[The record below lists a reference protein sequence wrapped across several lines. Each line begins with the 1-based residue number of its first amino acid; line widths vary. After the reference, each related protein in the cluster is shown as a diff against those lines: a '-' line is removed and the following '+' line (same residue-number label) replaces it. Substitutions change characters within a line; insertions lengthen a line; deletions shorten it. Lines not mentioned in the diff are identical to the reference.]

1 MSVDVTAVTAERT
14 SEIHAPM
21 QDEEIALCQRIFD
34 EICLEQ
40 NITDDEAR
48 DKLAANIIISTFG
61 IASKS
66 VSQKARPS
74 PSTLP
79 LPAGPIGTKWS
90 RAFWE
95 QTESIA
101 STS

>member
-48 DKLAANIIISTFG
+48 DKLAANIVYFYQHG
-61 IASKS
+61 
-66 VSQKARPS
+66 VRD
-74 PSTLP
+74 
-79 LPAGPIGTKWS
+79 
-90 RAFWE
+90 
-95 QTESIA
+95 ESA
-101 STS
+101 LKRMFT